1 MKKVGNYIKKYLT
14 MKENRKKVI
23 SISTLLIVA
32 IIAIIVIPKAF
43 SNVQP
48 IEKVTINSE
57 ENLNYQDMEP
67 GSWQVRKSAKWIS
80 YGKARITFEVNS
92 VLKMDK
98 AEADILLVLDTSGTM
113 RDKKLT
119 QMKEDTTDLINKI
132 LKHDSQQVGLII
144 FNDDATILSDFT
156 RDGNKLIDE
165 INNLRENGE
174 TNYYKALKKVDE
186 VLKDYTPT
194 EEKGCIVLF
203 LTDGIPSIDSPN
215 EVNLY
220 HVLKNKYPYMTV
232 HGVQYDMG
240 DSIKPALANICEAP
254 LAADIGNLNYS
265 LSNAAMTRRYY
276 TNFSITDYINNE
288 YFEIESEKDIDPYS
302 GKVSLTEENG
312 AQKVYWN
319 MGRFGTGLKTH
330 MTIDVT
336 LKEKYLGQEGL
347 YPTNLKEIINTSLDG
362 VEEDVES
369 ELTPILQGFYPVK
382 YDGNAPAGCTVTG
395 IPEQEN
401 HMVFETVG
409 LSATIP
415 KCNGYQFKGWKII
428 TTNVKKINDDYF
440 TMPANDVL
448 IRAEWSKV
456 TVEKTMDG
464 QVFSGKELY
473 NIIAKKGQ
481 LDTNVDFTSSNLTAG
496 VYEYSP
502 TKENE
507 YPVYYYRGPVTN
519 NNVIFSNQCWKIV
532 RTTDTGGVKLVY
544 NGKPGSDGSC
554 KNTGTASEVMK
565 NGYNYNNGSDRKDVN
580 NAFLG
585 YLTGSGS
592 DEAGYKNNTWKS
604 LIMLQIDSWYSSNIS
619 AANRNRLEDTVY
631 CNDRRLVSGG
641 EWITTPAVFEGH
653 NRALEKR
660 VDLTCADTDSL
671 TVSKDVGNGALSF
684 PTALLTLDE
693 LILAGLGEDSYLN
706 TGETWWTMTVDSLVD
721 SWHAFVIIASNGMVD
736 KGKTSDS
743 HGVRPAVSLKPHI
756 VVWDGDGSEEDP
768 YIIP

>member
-1 MKKVGNYIKKYLT
+1 

-203 LTDGIPSIDSPN
+203 LTDGIPSVDSPN

-240 DSIKPALANICEAP
+240 NSIKSALANICEAP

-312 AQKVYWN
+312 VQKVYWD

-395 IPEQEN
+395 LPEQEN

-456 TVEKTMDG
+456 AVEKTMDG

-473 NIIAKKGQ
+473 NIIAKRGQ

-502 TKENE
+502 TKENK

-554 KNTGTASEVMK
+554 KNTGTASEIKKSEYQIDRNVDVFWA
-565 NGYNYNNGSDRKDVN
+565 NNAYLGYRIGNWDKPFGNLFYSTIMTEVN
-580 NAFLG
+580 N
-585 YLTGSGS
+585 
-592 DEAGYKNNTWKS
+592 
-604 LIMLQIDSWYSSNIS
+604 WYQANIAS
-619 AANRNRLEDTVY
+619 TYRDRLEDTIW
-631 CNDRRLVSGG
+631 CNDRRIVSGG
-641 EWITTPAVFEGH
+641 TNITVPAVYEGH
-653 NRALEKR
+653 NRLIDKR
-660 VDLTCADTDSL
+660 VDLTCVQNDSY
-671 TVSKDVGNGALSF
+671 TVSTEIGNGTL
-684 PTALLTLDE
+684 PNPVALLTLDE
-693 LILAGLGEDSYLN
+693 LILAGLGESSYLN

-721 SWHAFVIIASNGMVD
+721 GRPLVGFVAIASSGMAD
-736 KGKTSDS
+736 KGQINHT